1 MQWQEDS
8 KAAIAKAAQER
19 EFQGTYRHQFFQT
32 PGGVEVNVLAKNLTP
47 ERVTVHVEEKRL
59 HVVTKDEN
67 GQQDY
72 ELDIPLYAKVRAGSR
87 PLMPTSVAKVNFYV
101 APRTQTKSPAFKTA
115 GRDLDCYLGQPLRC
129 FAVHAAP

>member
-19 EFQGTYRHQFFQT
+19 DFQGKYRHQFFQT

-47 ERVTVHVEEKRL
+47 ERVTVHIDEQRL
-59 HVVTKDEN
+59 HVVTKGKD

-72 ELDIPLYAKVRAGSR
+72 ELDIPLYAKVRAGAC
-87 PLMPTSVAKVNFYV
+87 PLMPTSTAKVNLYV
-101 APRTQTKSPAFKTA
+101 APRIQTKSPAFKTA
-115 GRDLDCYLGQPLRC
+115 VRDSHCYLVPCTMHRK
-129 FAVHAAP
+129 AP

>member
-19 EFQGTYRHQFFQT
+19 EFQGKYRHQFFQT

-47 ERVTVHVEEKRL
+47 EQVTVHIEEQRL
-59 HVVTKDEN
+59 HVVTKGEN

-72 ELDIPLYAKVRAGSR
+72 ELDIPLYAKVRAGAC
-87 PLMPTSVAKVNFYV
+87 PLMPTSTAKVNLYV
-101 APRTQTKSPAFKTA
+101 APRTQTKLPAFKTA
-115 GRDLDCYLGQPLRC
+115 VRDSHCCLVPCTMHRKTP
-129 FAVHAAP
+129 